1 MNLNPKRADAMSR
14 PSANASQETPS
25 QETISPAVLEQA
37 SLWMARLWSDDATDA
52 QRKACLQWRQAA
64 PEHERAWQQLQAVDG
79 QLGTLPR
86 HAARSE
92 LFEASS
98 QVSRRHLLQWGG
110 VALLAGG
117 LGFGLP
123 RTPQWQRQFADYAT
137 GIGEMRDV
145 TLSDGTQLRLD
156 TDTAIDVSFDGHQRR
171 LHLLRGGVL
180 ITTSKTPD
188 ARTFSVMT
196 REGLSYPL
204 GTRFSVQQHSDSTH
218 VAVFEGRVAL
228 ERRGSAGR
236 TTLDAGQQAA
246 MNAERVTSPEPLDAT
261 ELARFEGRLVAE
273 SMRVIE
279 VLDTLKRYRH
289 GVLRCAPEVADR
301 RVSGVF
307 SLEDTDRALA
317 SLADALSLELVYRT
331 PLWVT
336 LKPSVE
342 E

>member
-1 MNLNPKRADAMSR
+1 MSR
-14 PSANASQETPS
+14 SPNDAFQETPS
-25 QETISPAVLEQA
+25 RETIDPAVLEQA
-37 SLWMARLWSDDATDA
+37 SLWMARLWSDDVTDA
-52 QRKACLQWRQAA
+52 QREACRQWRQEA
-64 PEHERAWQQLQAVDG
+64 PEHERAWQQLQAIDG
-79 QLGTLPR
+79 RLEGLPG
-86 HAARSE
+86 HARSE
-92 LFEASS
+92 LFESS
-98 QVSRRHLLQWGG
+98 SKLSRRHLLQWGG

-123 RTPQWQRQFADYAT
+123 HTPQWQRQFADFAT

-156 TDTAIDVSFDGHQRR
+156 TDTAIDVSFDSHQRR

-196 REGLSYPL
+196 REGFSYPL

-228 ERRGSAGR
+228 ERREGAKR

-246 MNAERVTSPEPLDAT
+246 MNAERVTSPEPLDAA

-273 SMRVIE
+273 SMRVIK

-289 GVLRCAPEVADR
+289 GVLRCSPEVANR

-336 LKPSVE
+336 LKPRNGG
-342 E
+342 

>member
-1 MNLNPKRADAMSR
+1 MSR
-14 PSANASQETPS
+14 PSVNASQETPS

-37 SLWMARLWSDDATDA
+37 SLWMARLWSDDATDT
-52 QRKACLQWRQAA
+52 QREACLQWRQAA
-64 PEHERAWQQLQAVDG
+64 PEHERAWQQLQAIDG
-79 QLGTLPR
+79 RLGTLPS

-137 GIGEMRDV
+137 GIGEMREV

-156 TDTAIDVSFDGHQRR
+156 TDTAINISFDAHQRR

-180 ITTSKTPD
+180 ITTSKTAD
-188 ARTFSVMT
+188 AREFSVMT
-196 REGLSYPL
+196 KEGLSYPL
-204 GTRFSVQQHSDSTH
+204 GTRFSVQQQSENTH
-218 VAVFEGRVAL
+218 VAVYEGRVAL
-228 ERRGSAGR
+228 VRKGSDER

-246 MNAERVTSPEPLDAT
+246 MNTKRVMPPEPLDAI
-261 ELARFEGRLVAE
+261 EQARFEGRLVAE
-273 SMRVIE
+273 SMRVVDVVEI
-279 VLDTLKRYRH
+279 LARYRR

-307 SLEDTDRALA
+307 SLQDTDRALA
-317 SLADALSLELVYRT
+317 SLADALSLKVVYRT
-331 PLWVT
+331 PFWVT
-336 LKPSVE
+336 VASRNINE
-342 E
+342 N